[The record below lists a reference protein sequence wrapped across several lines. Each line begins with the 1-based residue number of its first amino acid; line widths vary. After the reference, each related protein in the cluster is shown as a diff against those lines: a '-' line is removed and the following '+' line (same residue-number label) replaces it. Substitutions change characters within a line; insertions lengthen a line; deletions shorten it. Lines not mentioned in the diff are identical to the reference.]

1 MIFEEYD
8 ESRRALAKEREHDA
22 NRINELAYQY
32 IDMIFS
38 CDAAGYSGFRSFRL
52 TRDDDFGLRFTAHE
66 VTLTADLEHVRW
78 GDEFGGRWTFRRVA
92 APPDAAA
99 VFAIDFD
106 AQGHVRY
113 GTRGPWTGQIE
124 HNPSQPWKSRDRLI
138 ANLAA
143 AIQDGL
149 ARGEA
154 G

>member
-8 ESRRALAKEREHDA
+8 ESRRRLAKDREHDA
-22 NRINELAYQY
+22 NRVNDLAYQY
-32 IDMIFS
+32 IDMVFS

-52 TRDDDFGLRFTAHE
+52 ARAEGFELRFTAHE
-66 VTLTADLEHVRW
+66 VTLAAELEHVRL
-78 GDEFGGRWTFRRVA
+78 GDGVGGRWTFRRVG
-92 APPDAAA
+92 APPGAAA
-99 VFAIDFD
+99 VFAVDFD
-106 AQGHVRY
+106 SEGRVRY

-124 HNPSQPWKSRDRLI
+124 RNPSQPWKSRDRLI

-149 ARGEA
+149 ARAEA